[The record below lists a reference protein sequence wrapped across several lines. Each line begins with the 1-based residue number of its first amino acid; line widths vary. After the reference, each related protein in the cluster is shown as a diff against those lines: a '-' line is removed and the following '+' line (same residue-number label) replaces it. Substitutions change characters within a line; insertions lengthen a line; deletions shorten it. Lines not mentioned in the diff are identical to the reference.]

1 MAESVLG
8 PRDALKK
15 IYQPQFA
22 DDGPHVRNTPNL
34 DGTFVELS
42 HAGECYWPTIV
53 YEMAHETVHL
63 LNPIPGNT
71 NNLEEGVAVE
81 FSLMAQQS
89 YDVVI
94 QKPSMKSYL
103 YVFQLV
109 GELPGGPLE
118 AAKRVRERV
127 GALCDVTELHLGELF
142 PNVTGVILRKLAERF
157 IRNAS

>member
-8 PRDALKK
+8 PRDGSKK

-34 DGTFVELS
+34 DGAFVELS
-42 HAGECYWPTIV
+42 HGGECYWPTIV

-71 NNLEEGVAVE
+71 DNIEEGVAVE
-81 FSLMAQQS
+81 LSLMVQQS

-94 QKPSMKSYL
+94 QKPSMESYL
-103 YVFQLV
+103 YVIQLV
-109 GELPGGPLE
+109 GKLRRPL
-118 AAKRVRERV
+118 
-127 GALCDVTELHLGELF
+127 
-142 PNVTGVILRKLAERF
+142 
-157 IRNAS
+157 